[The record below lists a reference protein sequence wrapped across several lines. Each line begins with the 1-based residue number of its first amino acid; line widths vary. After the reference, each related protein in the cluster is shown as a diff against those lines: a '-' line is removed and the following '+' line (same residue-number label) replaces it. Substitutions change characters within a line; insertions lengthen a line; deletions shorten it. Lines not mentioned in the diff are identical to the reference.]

1 MNGWPNWSNRLASC
15 CIFILP
21 TIVIAQRAAHVVK
34 ADLATRMVVEMTALQ
49 GIMGREYALK
59 GDYPPEVADA
69 IFEHWLPRS
78 ADDMLPTS
86 PAGTLL
92 ALADRLD
99 SLVGLFGVGLAP
111 KSTADPYGLRR
122 AALGIIQILVQK
134 EIDLSLGKAVELTIQ
149 VQPVRVQANTKD
161 DVLDF
166 IAGRLRAWVEEQ
178 EWPRDVIAAVL
189 AEQSANPYRAMVG
202 IRQLSEWVQS
212 PNWEQILDGFA
223 RCVRITRAESQRYGV
238 DPDMFTEGQE
248 KHLYSVYSEA
258 LSHLETESNV
268 NGFLSCLR
276 ADAARYQRLLQQCD
290 GERGKRGLAEKP
302 SRPAARHQRHAG
314 WSGGFELPEWVLG
327 IRHRFSLNV
336 TTKSPDK
343 MYRGFLF
350 LPWFLPQMMASTTVL
365 HSHQA

>member
-1 MNGWPNWSNRLASC
+1 MASC
-15 CIFILP
+15 CPTSSRCGTGTANIWNIVAHGNEHVIRARFSDASYFYKEDLKKPLEDYLP
-21 TIVIAQRAAHVVK
+21 RLATLTFQKNLGSMLDKNERVAELVEPLGKLLHLHSTDEVIAQRAAHVVK

-212 PNWEQILDGFA
+212 AKLGANTGWLRPLCAYHA
-223 RCVRITRAESQRYGV
+223 RLSRSGTVLTRICSPRGRRNICTRSIARRC
-238 DPDMFTEGQE
+238 PIW
-248 KHLYSVYSEA
+248 K
-258 LSHLETESNV
+258 
-268 NGFLSCLR
+268 LR
-276 ADAARYQRLLQQCD
+276 A
-290 GERGKRGLAEKP
+290 
-302 SRPAARHQRHAG
+302 
-314 WSGGFELPEWVLG
+314 
-327 IRHRFSLNV
+327 
-336 TTKSPDK
+336 T
-343 MYRGFLF
+343 
-350 LPWFLPQMMASTTVL
+350 
-365 HSHQA
+365 